1 MSEKKYVGS
10 IEAGGTKFI
19 VAVQDVETGKE
30 VARDRIPTTTNKET
44 LEKTAEFFKKHP
56 VDALGIGTFG
66 PIDINPK
73 SKLMAIFWIRQ
84 SQVGQVLM
92 LRASLKK
99 NQVFLQ

>member
-1 MSEKKYVGS
+1 MKAFTHKGFFLYNRCSTKLFGDKNFYEKDENMSDKKYVGS

-73 SKLMAIFWIRQ
+73 
-84 SQVGQVLM
+84 
-92 LRASLKK
+92 
-99 NQVFLQ
+99 

>member
-1 MSEKKYVGS
+1 MSDKKYVGS

-30 VARDRIPTTTNKET
+30 VARDCIPTTTNMET

-73 SKLMAIFWIRQ
+73 SRTYGSCISWIHQ
-84 SQVGQVLM
+84 SQVGQVLPNPNG
-92 LRASLKK
+92 LK
-99 NQVFLQ
+99 QRS

>member
-1 MSEKKYVGS
+1 MSDKKYVGS

-30 VARDRIPTTTNKET
+30 VARDCIPTTTNMET

-73 SKLMAIFWIRQ
+73 SRTYGSCISWIHQ

-92 LRASLKK
+92 
-99 NQVFLQ
+99 